1 MTVHARAPKDRPARG
16 MRRVSAAS
24 IARAAGV
31 STAAVS
37 YALNGRPGV
46 SVETRERIITLA
58 QELGHPGPKLPKPPS
73 RVIGLIV
80 ADLANPFY
88 TQIAAGVVD
97 AARAADYE
105 VFISHAADADGGLE
119 PLVQAMVDR
128 GVDAV
133 LLTVLRS
140 DSGEAIRVLR
150 KSHTPWVQISRRMA
164 AVPADFV
171 GIDDAGAARAIMNH
185 VLDHRY
191 PTLATIVGP
200 RASSASATREDA
212 FLDAAR
218 RRGVGIEYHMSV
230 ALTEDGGSEAVSHLL
245 ARGPLPRALVCGSD
259 AIALGVLSELTRRG
273 IRVPED
279 VAVTGFDGLPAAL
292 SPLIPLTT
300 VIQPRRRM
308 GEQAVELILERVS
321 GSGGA
326 IESVILDYE
335 IRVSTSCGCTAP
347 RSVSA

>member
-1 MTVHARAPKDRPARG
+1 MTLHTDLPPDAGSRK
-16 MRRVSAAS
+16 VSAATV
-24 IARAAGV
+24 ARAAGV

-46 SVETRERIITLA
+46 SSETRQRILTMA
-58 QELGHPGPKLPKPPS
+58 QLLGHPGPRHVQS
-73 RVIGLIV
+73 HSQVIGLIV

-97 AARAADYE
+97 AARAAGYE
-105 VFISHAADADGGLE
+105 VFIAHAPDADASIE

-140 DSGEAIRVLR
+140 DSGEAIRALR
-150 KSHTPWVQISRRMA
+150 KSRTPWVQISRRMA

-171 GIDDAGAARAIMNH
+171 GIDDASAATTMMHH
-185 VLDHRY
+185 VLDHGY
-191 PTLATIVGP
+191 ASIATIVGP
-200 RASSASATREDA
+200 RTSSASASREDA
-212 FLDAAR
+212 FVEAAL
-218 RRGVGIEYHMSV
+218 RRGVTVQDRLSV
-230 ALTEDGGSEAVSHLL
+230 AVTEEGGRAAVRRLLT
-245 ARGPLPRALVCGSD
+245 RGPLPRALVCGSD
-259 AIALGVLSELTRRG
+259 AIALGVLSELASRG
-273 IRVPED
+273 IPVPSA
-279 VAVTGFDGLPAAL
+279 VAVTGFDGLPEAL

-308 GEQAVELILERVS
+308 GERAVALVLERLQ

-335 IRVSTSCGCTAP
+335 LRICRSCGCPSDTMGET
-347 RSVSA
+347 